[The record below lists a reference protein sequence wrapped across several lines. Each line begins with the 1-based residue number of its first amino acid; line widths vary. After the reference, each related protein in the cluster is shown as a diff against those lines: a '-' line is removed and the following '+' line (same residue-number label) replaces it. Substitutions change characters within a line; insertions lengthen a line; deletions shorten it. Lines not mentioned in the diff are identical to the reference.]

1 MRLTE
6 LEGKEGKK
14 EEERQKFGDRQTK
27 NQLVK
32 NEVFYVTEEF

>member
-14 EEERQKFGDRQTK
+14 KEERQKFEDTQTK

-32 NEVFYVTEEF
+32 NEVF

>member
-6 LEGKEGKK
+6 LEGKERR
-14 EEERQKFGDRQTK
+14 EEEEGQKFGDRQTK

-32 NEVFYVTEEF
+32 NEIF